1 MLDDLLEW
9 VLGVILE
16 GASEAAGSQRFP
28 MPVRV
33 LLAGI
38 LLVFYFGIAGLL
50 FGVGIVSESTG
61 LVILGTTFSSALRF
75 MRPQNRHRSNIAE
88 HSPPASPFKTIRE
101 PPRCSA
107 AALLP
112 F

>member
-61 LVILGTTFSSALRF
+61 LVILGTTFFVGFAVLCAHKI
-75 MRPQNRHRSNIAE
+75 RHRQQTSLTLPAML
-88 HSPPASPFKTIRE
+88 PPFQNDKR
-101 PPRCSA
+101 A
-107 AALLP
+107 AAL
-112 F
+112 

>member
-61 LVILGTTFSSALRF
+61 LVILGTTFSSALQF
-75 MRPQNRHRSNIAE
+75 YAPTKSDIGANIADTPR
-88 HSPPASPFKTIRE
+88 HASPISKR
-101 PPRCSA
+101 
-107 AALLP
+107 
-112 F
+112 

>member
-38 LLVFYFGIAGLL
+38 LLVFYFGTVSYTHLYCIL
-50 FGVGIVSESTG
+50 FNRSILRLETTIHVSGNIFASCYRGKSKYKMGES
-61 LVILGTTFSSALRF
+61 
-75 MRPQNRHRSNIAE
+75 
-88 HSPPASPFKTIRE
+88 
-101 PPRCSA
+101 
-107 AALLP
+107 
-112 F
+112 

>member
-1 MLDDLLEW
+1 MLDVLLVW

-38 LLVFYFGIAGLL
+38 LLVFYFGIAGLM

-61 LVILGTTFSSALRF
+61 LVILGTTFFVGFAVLCAHKI
-75 MRPQNRHRSNIAE
+75 RHRRK
-88 HSPPASPFKTIRE
+88 HR
-101 PPRCSA
+101 
-107 AALLP
+107 
-112 F
+112 

>member
-38 LLVFYFGIAGLL
+38 LLVFYFGIAGQ
-50 FGVGIVSESTG
+50 FYPRPVCKPCQRTG
-61 LVILGTTFSSALRF
+61 SLHH
-75 MRPQNRHRSNIAE
+75 HRTGDLAGY
-88 HSPPASPFKTIRE
+88 
-101 PPRCSA
+101 
-107 AALLP
+107 
-112 F
+112 

>member
-50 FGVGIVSESTG
+50 FLSLIH
-61 LVILGTTFSSALRF
+61 I
-75 MRPQNRHRSNIAE
+75 
-88 HSPPASPFKTIRE
+88 
-101 PPRCSA
+101 
-107 AALLP
+107 
-112 F
+112 

>member
-33 LLAGI
+33 LLASI
-38 LLVFYFGIAGLL
+38 SGLPDCCL
-50 FGVGIVSESTG
+50 G
-61 LVILGTTFSSALRF
+61 LELSLKAQGL
-75 MRPQNRHRSNIAE
+75 
-88 HSPPASPFKTIRE
+88 
-101 PPRCSA
+101 
-107 AALLP
+107 
-112 F
+112 

>member
-38 LLVFYFGIAGLL
+38 LL

-61 LVILGTTFSSALRF
+61 LVILGTTFFVGFAVLCAHKI
-75 MRPQNRHRSNIAE
+75 RHRRK
-88 HSPPASPFKTIRE
+88 HR
-101 PPRCSA
+101 
-107 AALLP
+107 
-112 F
+112 

>member
-38 LLVFYFGIAGLL
+38 LLVFYFGIAG
-50 FGVGIVSESTG
+50 
-61 LVILGTTFSSALRF
+61 
-75 MRPQNRHRSNIAE
+75 
-88 HSPPASPFKTIRE
+88 
-101 PPRCSA
+101 
-107 AALLP
+107 
-112 F
+112 